1 MTKAKDLLQFAGSCD
16 DLDIEKSQKDW
27 KTMNNPFLDDRPL
40 TNETLTELGFEK
52 KGIKGMEYWQYEYA
66 DDNYLVAKRDPNY
79 AVPYVCGIEYVDKPI
94 CKTVGSVKLLI
105 EALKGDE

>member
-1 MTKAKDLLQFAGSCD
+1 MNIEQITDKMYMGEPVKD
-16 DLDIEKSQKDW
+16 
-27 KTMNNPFLDDRPL
+27 NRPL
-40 TNETLTELGFEK
+40 TDEALEELGFEK

-105 EALKGDE
+105 EALEGDE

>member
-1 MTKAKDLLQFAGSCD
+1 MNKLKNANGNKPLTQEQITDKMYMGEPVKD
-16 DLDIEKSQKDW
+16 
-27 KTMNNPFLDDRPL
+27 NRPL
-40 TNETLTELGFEK
+40 TDEALEELGFEK